1 MPGADLGD
9 RLHAYA
15 EKAAREGGVGT
26 TWEDPDASFEARVHG
41 LVDAAVGHARPLVER
56 FVAEI
61 AAPGRSNG
69 LAAKL
74 LQLAGPGVPDVYQG
88 TELWDHSLVDPD
100 NRRLVDIDVR
110 RTLLARIDEGWMPE
124 VDDTGAAKLL
134 LVTRA
139 LRLRRDRP
147 ELFARYAPLPVVGEA
162 REHALAFD
170 RGGVIAV
177 ATRLPVGLAARGGWG
192 DTAVLVP
199 TGDWRD
205 ELTGAEVSGGLA
217 PLATLLDRYPVALL
231 ARV

>member
-1 MPGADLGD
+1 MAL
-9 RLHAYA
+9 
-15 EKAAREGGVGT
+15 KV
-26 TWEDPDASFEARVHG
+26 
-41 LVDAAVGHARPLVER
+41 
-56 FVAEI
+56 VA
-61 AAPGRSNG
+61 
-69 LAAKL
+69 
-74 LQLAGPGVPDVYQG
+74 
-88 TELWDHSLVDPD
+88 LVDPD

-110 RTLLARIDEGWMPE
+110 RALLARIDEGWMPE

-177 ATRLPVGLAARGGWG
+177 ATRLPVGLASRGGWG

-199 TGDWRD
+199 AGDWRD
-205 ELTGAEVSGGLA
+205 ELTGAEVSGGLV